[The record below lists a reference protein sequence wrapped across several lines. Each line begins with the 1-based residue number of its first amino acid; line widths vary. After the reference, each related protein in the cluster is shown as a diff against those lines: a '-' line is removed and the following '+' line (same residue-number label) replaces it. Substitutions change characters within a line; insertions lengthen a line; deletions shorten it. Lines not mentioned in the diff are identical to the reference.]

1 LTLAPTIRRLSVLL
15 TSSDQQTPLF
25 YASKT
30 GLRSCFF
37 ISLREN
43 VRLSKTGGLF
53 SANGWHFVN
62 LPLT

>member
-1 LTLAPTIRRLSVLL
+1 M
-15 TSSDQQTPLF
+15 F

-37 ISLREN
+37 ISLGEN